1 MQLRITHNVIS
12 TIYRIPWGKCDNGD
26 DDDDDDDGDDGDDDN
41 VCVDNEGTPK
51 AVANLMS
58 RFACRPTSNNL
69 YTAHYKH
76 YKRCPLYPSNKWQPI
91 HCPLPTISTLSA
103 PGVFICSENLIFSCP
118 TFWPN

>member
-12 TIYRIPWGKCDNGD
+12 TIYRIPWGICDNGDGDGD
-26 DDDDDDDGDDGDDDN
+26 DDDDDGNDGDDDAVVADAGDDDDDEDDN

-69 YTAHYKH
+69 YTAHYKQSPNLQH
-76 YKRCPLYPSNKWQPI
+76 PI
-91 HCPLPTISTLSA
+91 HCPLQHIH
-103 PGVFICSENLIFSCP
+103 CP
-118 TFWPN
+118 LLLAL